1 MFLLCATLN
10 AIDVNPPS
18 GFYTVGQNL
27 SFRPTLNLYDWQY
40 YTAQWNFGDGF
51 AMSQSP
57 GNQWV
62 FHHYRNPGSYG
73 ITLRNSFASAYPGA
87 ENLMITINENRAVTA
102 SPANP
107 VMGQPVTF
115 NAINFNT
122 PTNIRWDFGDG
133 TVLGNLTA
141 TVTHAYGRDGTFNV
155 RAFDWDGDL
164 TTQPVVLTITVSGR
178 YISIAPLTPRE
189 DQLVAFN
196 AVYFKSSSIDW
207 NFGDGSTIAAGAV
220 SVSHRYNRS
229 GIYTVSAKETGM
241 AGMTP
246 VSATINIL
254 PDNRSVIASTQDGRV
269 KEPITF
275 RAVNFRGPT
284 VFWDFGDG
292 TVTPNQGTE
301 VIHRFR
307 DAGTY
312 LVKARDE
319 NGASARTF
327 QVTVRI
333 IGISDL
339 VNLLLAEITLD
350 NGKYYKIVPKNSR
363 NIKAVLKMKMKGTGA
378 VSGYWI
384 VDDQPYEFFNETA
397 YQGEI
402 KTIYTKDIPGLP
414 VLQPGM
420 HTVTVQLIRPAESVV
435 FPNLRYFV
443 LPFENTITLL
453 SPRDDFVIKEKEI
466 AEFSW
471 NKANGASR
479 YQIALSNNLI
489 QIMNSG
495 SGLNW
500 NDASTQLSYVPDP
513 ETWSGLRRNQWTYWK
528 VRALDGSGTVIAE
541 SPIQEIKI
549 IVPEARI
556 EITAITD
563 IDGKE
568 IKLENQIVRSKS
580 DVILF
585 RGSVAYEGNAEYL
598 VLRVFLDNE
607 PTDQLLLRDVIKNEK
622 KFFETSIQNQGKT
635 NQILFQVVK
644 SSSPSLVIGFQEIT
658 LEKSD

>member
-1 MFLLCATLN
+1 MKRTILIWICLLCATLN
-10 AIDVNPPS
+10 AIDVNPQGGS
-18 GFYTVGQNL
+18 YIVGQNL
-27 SFRPTLNLYDWQY
+27 SFRPTLSLYDWQY
-40 YTAQWNFGDGF
+40 YSAQWNFGDGF
-51 AMSQSP
+51 AMTQSP

-62 FHHYRNPGSYG
+62 FHRYRNPGSYL
-73 ITLRNSFASAYPGA
+73 ITLQPPFSNRAFTA
-87 ENLMITINENRAVTA
+87 ESLTITINENRAVIA

-115 NAINFNT
+115 NAVNFNT

-133 TVLGNLTA
+133 TVLANLTA
-141 TVTHAYGRDGTFNV
+141 TVTHAYSRDGTFTV

-164 TTQPVVLTITVSGR
+164 STQPVTLTISISGR
-178 YISIAPLTPRE
+178 YITFAPPTPRE
-189 DQLVAFN
+189 DQLVAFT
-196 AVYFKSSSIDW
+196 AVYFKSNTIDW
-207 NFGDGSTIAAGAV
+207 NFGDGSTVAAGPV
-220 SVSHRYNRS
+220 SVSHRYNLR
-229 GIYTVSAKETGM
+229 GMYTVSAKETGI
-241 AGMTP
+241 AGMTT
-246 VSATINIL
+246 VSATISIL
-254 PDNRSVIASTQDGRV
+254 PENRSVIASTQDGRV

-275 RAVNFRGPT
+275 RAANFRGPA
-284 VFWDFGDG
+284 VYWDFGDG

-301 VIHRFR
+301 IIHRFR
-307 DAGTY
+307 NAGTY

-319 NGASARTF
+319 NGASSKTF
-327 QVTVRI
+327 QVMVRI
-333 IGISDL
+333 VGISDL

-350 NGKYYKIVPKNSR
+350 NGKYYKIIPKNSK

-384 VDDQPYEFFNETA
+384 VDDQPYEFFNETS

-420 HTVTVQLIRPAESVV
+420 HTVTVQLIKPAESVV

-453 SPRDDFVIKEKEI
+453 SPRDASVIKEKEI
-466 AEFSW
+466 VEFSW

-479 YQIALSNNLI
+479 YQIALSNNLL
-489 QIMNSG
+489 QILNAG
-495 SGLNW
+495 GGLKW
-500 NDASTQLSYVPDP
+500 HDASAQLSYLPGP
-513 ETWSGLRRNQWTYWK
+513 ETWSGLKRNQWTYWM
-528 VRALDGSGTVIAE
+528 VRALDGLGTVIAE

-549 IVPEARI
+549 IVPEAKI

-568 IKLENQIVRSKS
+568 IKLENQTVRSKS

-585 RGSVAYEGNAEYL
+585 RGNVEYEGNAEYL

-607 PTDQLLLRDVIKNEK
+607 PTDQLLFRDVIKNEK
-622 KFFETSIQNQGKT
+622 KSLRHQFKIKEKPI
-635 NQILFQVVK
+635 K
-644 SSSPSLVIGFQEIT
+644 SYFRWSSPL
-658 LEKSD
+658 LRRW